1 MFSIINY
8 NFYIFLN
15 SDRIGYIVCC
25 YLFVLYLYFIQYIV
39 YCVAHFA
46 MNAAKCVGNIIC
58 SKHLQSSFI
67 LCIRCCSPF
76 FMFFF
81 VFFYTLIERIRKCR
95 FIRILR
101 KNEWKKN
108 RLKSSILISR
118 CDLIALLLCFKHY
131 KYIVS
136 SLRTF

>member
-67 LCIRCCSPF
+67 LCIRCCSPL
-76 FMFFF
+76 FMFFCF
-81 VFFYTLIERIRKCR
+81 LLYIDRENTEM
-95 FIRILR
+95 
-101 KNEWKKN
+101 
-108 RLKSSILISR
+108 SI
-118 CDLIALLLCFKHY
+118 Y
-131 KYIVS
+131 
-136 SLRTF
+136 